1 MGPRSF
7 TKTTT
12 ESRVK
17 SRLSIFAALTST
29 TLALQSLAGLAACAD
44 SPETPAPATNTTSIT
59 SVTSTAPAAPAA
71 PAVPA
76 PSETPA
82 SSPNFSSP
90 FPAKAPAPRTVEK
103 TMIVPMPT
111 TAAET
116 NARAESLADIYYTQ
130 ALKEEE
136 MGKAA
141 TLYMAAIGE
150 LDKAGTKNDKYATCL
165 SRLGGIELKDNQLEA
180 AEGHIK
186 RSLEASQNH
195 ALTAQNYQMLGDIK
209 AKQNELAD
217 AERNYSATLEI
228 FSKYGD
234 MGHEQAAVLEKLASI
249 YDRMGKTTEA
259 NALRVK
265 ATDLATFASTNNGAQ
280 NLYKQGTKALIAND
294 YPTAIKQFEE
304 ALKLQPDFAASKK
317 NLAICYQ
324 HEALEHNSK
333 REYDQAE
340 ANYLLALPA
349 MEAAF
354 GAKHAYT
361 CTVLQGL
368 TETLEA
374 ENKLDD
380 AEKYGLRW
388 VTIERETNKSGPL
401 VITALTSYSR
411 ILKANKKADQALA
424 IDKEIH
430 GESLLKP
437 DQKPT
442 TSKD

>member
-7 TKTTT
+7 
-12 ESRVK
+12 SY
-17 SRLSIFAALTST
+17 RLSTFVAVAAATLTW
-29 TLALQSLAGLAACAD
+29 QSMSGLAACAD
-44 SPETPAPATNTTSIT
+44 DLPATPDS
-59 SVTSTAPAAPAA
+59 SPAAP
-71 PAVPA
+71 
-76 PSETPA
+76 
-82 SSPNFSSP
+82 NFTSP
-90 FPAKAPAPRTVEK
+90 FPAKAGAPRTVEK
-103 TMIVPMPT
+103 TMVVPMPT
-111 TAAET
+111 TKAEA

-130 ALKEEE
+130 ALKEPEP
-136 MGKAA
+136 GRAA

-150 LDKAGTKNDKYATCL
+150 MDKAGTRNDKYATCL
-165 SRLGGIELKDNQLEA
+165 SRLAGIELKDNQLEA

-186 RSLEASQNH
+186 RSLQASQDH
-195 ALTAQNYQMLGDIK
+195 AISAQNYQMLGDIK

-217 AERNYSATLEI
+217 ADRNYSATLEL
-228 FSKYGD
+228 FTKYGD

-265 ATDLATFASTNNGAQ
+265 ATDLATFASTNNDAQ
-280 NLYKQGTKALIAND
+280 GLYKQGTKALIAND

-333 REYDQAE
+333 KEYDQAE

-401 VITALTSYSR
+401 VITALSSYSR

-424 IDKEIH
+424 IDKEIN

-437 DQKPT
+437 DEKPT
-442 TSKD
+442 TSKN